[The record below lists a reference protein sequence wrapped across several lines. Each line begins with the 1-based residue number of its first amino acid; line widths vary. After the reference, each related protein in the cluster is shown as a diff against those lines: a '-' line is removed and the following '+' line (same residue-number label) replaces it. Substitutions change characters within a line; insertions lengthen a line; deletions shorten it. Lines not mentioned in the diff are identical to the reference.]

1 MTKGRNLVT
10 VIIEDYIPTG
20 ALAEFVE
27 AVHFISGHRMGTGI
41 AFPRMQQ
48 VIIINLGSRFL
59 SSDIYSL
66 TASVRVTESS
76 VWMNGKQDDP
86 FLLGNPGVT
95 SMYAIALKLGT
106 LPFFASLPA
115 IETNNRALGAEHWT
129 SPEIFSLQQQLLA
142 CTSVHEGFLLIERY
156 LLGLLAENRDFSSL
170 DKIKWLGRAI
180 YIHPVEEICRILGIT
195 RKRLRTEAQH
205 YFGGSVKNIQGII
218 RLNRTLRA
226 IATATIENSDRTLSS
241 LHEYFDQA
249 HFIHDFKSRTGI
261 TPLQYRRL
269 CQQYPFIARTPN
281 FIALPRETFL
291 QFISRAPQ

>member
-1 MTKGRNLVT
+1 MTKDRNLVT

-20 ALAEFVE
+20 PLAEFVE
-27 AVHFISGHRMGTGI
+27 TIHFISGHRMGTGI

-48 VIIINLGSRFL
+48 VIIINLGGRFL

-66 TASVRVTESS
+66 TAPVRETESS

-115 IETNNRALGAEHWT
+115 IETSNRALGAEHWT
-129 SPEIFSLQQQLLA
+129 SPEIFSLQQRLLA
-142 CTSVHEGFLLIERY
+142 CASVREGFLLIERY
-156 LLGLLAENRDFSSL
+156 LLDLLAANRDFSSL

-180 YIHPVEEICRILGIT
+180 YTHPVEEICRILGVT

-205 YFGGSVKNIQGII
+205 CFGGSVKNIQGII
-218 RLNRTLRA
+218 RLNRTLRT
-226 IATATIENSDRTLSS
+226 IATAAAENSDRSLSS

-249 HFIHDFKSRTGI
+249 HFIHDFKNRTGM

-281 FIALPRETFL
+281 FIALPRETFI
-291 QFISRAPQ
+291 QFISRVPL